1 MIKAYCKRVLL
12 FLPYVLCYFL
22 ALGIAMLALVTYASE
37 FLFENNTDSIV
48 SVACYVPDDASYNQL
63 GIALVQKMDSVK
75 HTIDINQVNSEKKVI
90 SLVEDGD
97 AIAGIIVPE
106 GFIESMGTPEA
117 KHVSVIYRDA
127 DTFEEHIVN
136 DLLYA
141 MSDLLGNTQAS
152 ILTAAEYAA
161 NMGIDAS
168 EIYEIRSDVQSK
180 SFSYV
185 MDRKALFHKI
195 NADDIV
201 AKYEIRE
208 RLTASYTLYILM
220 MSVFVISFFYKG
232 NNDIFRARAKLSGIK
247 TWKIFLI
254 ESGCAAV
261 MIYMLYIVMF
271 VCLCFIFDSMK
282 ILSLITVIP
291 TILIIALLGTALC
304 YLVKSPAAV
313 SYITFGAGTLM
324 MYLAGG
330 LIPIDFMSR
339 FFQNAAV
346 YNPFYY
352 LITKQIIGPR
362 KAKPHKSRDVR
373 HERSHHP
380 HGAPGHLR
388 ARERDQHLHPR
399 SDPQRGLLRRYRRNR
414 RQPLLHEFDLPF
426 LRSR

>member
-22 ALGIAMLALVTYASE
+22 ALGIAMLALVMYASE

-48 SVACYVPDDASYNQL
+48 SVACYVPDDESYNRL
-63 GIALVQKMDSVK
+63 GIALVQRMDSVK
-75 HTIDINQVNSEKKVI
+75 HTIDINQVNSEKKVVR
-90 SLVEDGD
+90 LVEDGD

-106 GFIESMGTPEA
+106 GFIENMGTPEA

-141 MSDLLGNTQAS
+141 MSDLLGTAQAS
-152 ILTAAEYAA
+152 ILSAAEYAE
-161 NMGIDAS
+161 NMGIGNS
-168 EIYEIRSDVQSK
+168 EIYEIRGDVQSK

-195 NADDIV
+195 DADDIV
-201 AKYEIRE
+201 AKYAIRE

-261 MIYMLYIVMF
+261 MIYLLYVVMF
-271 VCLCFIFDSMK
+271 ICLCFIFESMK

-304 YLVKSPAAV
+304 YIVKSPAAV

-346 YNPFYY
+346 FNPFYY
-352 LITKQIIGPR
+352 LIR
-362 KAKPHKSRDVR
+362 
-373 HERSHHP
+373 
-380 HGAPGHLR
+380 
-388 ARERDQHLHPR
+388 
-399 SDPQRGLLRRYRRNR
+399 
-414 RQPLLHEFDLPF
+414 FF
-426 LRSR
+426 MRSRLL

>member
-22 ALGIAMLALVTYASE
+22 ALGIAMLALVMYASE

-48 SVACYVPDDASYNQL
+48 SVACYVPDDESYNRL
-63 GIALVQKMDSVK
+63 GIALVQRMDSVK
-75 HTIDINQVNSEKKVI
+75 HTIDINQVNSEKKVVR
-90 SLVEDGD
+90 LVEDGD

-106 GFIESMGTPEA
+106 GFIENMGTPEA

-141 MSDLLGNTQAS
+141 MSDLLGTAQAS
-152 ILTAAEYAA
+152 ILSAAEYAE
-161 NMGIDAS
+161 NMGIGNS
-168 EIYEIRSDVQSK
+168 EIYEIRGDVQSK

-195 NADDIV
+195 DADDIV
-201 AKYEIRE
+201 AKYAIRE

-254 ESGCAAV
+254 ESGCAAF
-261 MIYMLYIVMF
+261 MIYLLYVVMF
-271 VCLCFIFDSMK
+271 ICLCFIFESMK

-304 YLVKSPAAV
+304 YIVKSPAAV

-346 YNPFYY
+346 FNPFYY
-352 LITKQIIGPR
+352 LIR
-362 KAKPHKSRDVR
+362 FFM
-373 HERSHHP
+373 RSM
-380 HGAPGHLR
+380 
-388 ARERDQHLHPR
+388 
-399 SDPQRGLLRRYRRNR
+399 
-414 RQPLLHEFDLPF
+414 F
-426 LRSR
+426 L

>member
-22 ALGIAMLALVTYASE
+22 ALSIAMLALVMYASE

-48 SVACYVPDDASYNQL
+48 SVACYVPDDEAYTQL

-75 HTIDINQVNSEKKVI
+75 HTIDINQVSSEKKVL

-106 GFIESMGTPEA
+106 GFIETMGTPDA

-141 MSDLLGNTQAS
+141 MSDLLGTAQAS
-152 ILTAAEYAA
+152 IVTSIEYAKE
-161 NMGIDAS
+161 MGIDDS
-168 EIYEIRSDVQSK
+168 EIYNIRSEVQSNN
-180 SFSYV
+180 FSYV
-185 MDRKALFHKI
+185 MDRKSLFHKI
-195 NADDIV
+195 DVNDIV

-208 RLTASYTLYILM
+208 RLTASYTLYILL

-261 MIYMLYIVMF
+261 MIYLLYIVMF
-271 VCLCFIFDSMK
+271 ICLCFIFDTMK
-282 ILSLITVIP
+282 LLSLITVIP
-291 TILIIALLGTALC
+291 TILIIALIGTALC
-304 YLVKSPAAV
+304 YIVKRPATV

-352 LITKQIIGPR
+352 LIQFFM
-362 KAKPHKSRDVR
+362 
-373 HERSHHP
+373 RSM
-380 HGAPGHLR
+380 
-388 ARERDQHLHPR
+388 
-399 SDPQRGLLRRYRRNR
+399 
-414 RQPLLHEFDLPF
+414 F
-426 LRSR
+426 L

>member
-22 ALGIAMLALVTYASE
+22 ALGIAMLALVMYASE

-48 SVACYVPDDASYNQL
+48 SVACYVPDDESYNQL
-63 GIALVQKMDSVK
+63 GIALVQRMDSVK
-75 HTIDINQVNSEKKVI
+75 HTIDINQVNSEKKVVR
-90 SLVEDGD
+90 LVEDGD

-106 GFIESMGTPEA
+106 GFIENMGTPEA
-117 KHVSVIYRDA
+117 RHVSVIYRDA

-141 MSDLLGNTQAS
+141 MSDLLGTAQAS
-152 ILTAAEYAA
+152 ILSAAEYAD
-161 NMGIDAS
+161 NMGIGSS
-168 EIYEIRSDVQSK
+168 EIYEIRGDVQSK

-195 NADDIV
+195 DADDIV
-201 AKYEIRE
+201 AKYAIRE

-261 MIYMLYIVMF
+261 MIYLLYIVVF
-271 VCLCFIFDSMK
+271 ICLCFIFESMK

-304 YLVKSPAAV
+304 YIVKSPAAV

-352 LITKQIIGPR
+352 LIR
-362 KAKPHKSRDVR
+362 FFM
-373 HERSHHP
+373 RSM
-380 HGAPGHLR
+380 
-388 ARERDQHLHPR
+388 
-399 SDPQRGLLRRYRRNR
+399 
-414 RQPLLHEFDLPF
+414 F
-426 LRSR
+426 L

>member
-1 MIKAYCKRVLL
+1 
-12 FLPYVLCYFL
+12 
-22 ALGIAMLALVTYASE
+22 MLALVTYASE

-48 SVACYVPDDASYNQL
+48 SVACYVPDDDSYNQL

-90 SLVEDGD
+90 RLVEDGD

-152 ILTAAEYAA
+152 ILSAAEYAA

-352 LITKQIIGPR
+352 LIKFFM
-362 KAKPHKSRDVR
+362 
-373 HERSHHP
+373 RSM
-380 HGAPGHLR
+380 
-388 ARERDQHLHPR
+388 
-399 SDPQRGLLRRYRRNR
+399 
-414 RQPLLHEFDLPF
+414 F
-426 LRSR
+426 L

>member
-22 ALGIAMLALVTYASE
+22 ALGIAMLALVMYASE

-48 SVACYVPDDASYNQL
+48 SVACYVPDDESYNQL
-63 GIALVQKMDSVK
+63 GIALVQRMDSVK

-106 GFIESMGTPEA
+106 GFIENMGTPEA
-117 KHVSVIYRDA
+117 RHVSVIYRDA

-141 MSDLLGNTQAS
+141 MSDLLGTAQAS
-152 ILTAAEYAA
+152 ILSAAEYAD
-161 NMGIDAS
+161 NMGIGSS
-168 EIYEIRSDVQSK
+168 EIYEIRGDVQSK

-195 NADDIV
+195 DADDIV
-201 AKYEIRE
+201 AKYAIRE

-261 MIYMLYIVMF
+261 MIYLLYIVVF
-271 VCLCFIFDSMK
+271 ICLCFIFESMK

-304 YLVKSPAAV
+304 YIVKSPAAV

-352 LITKQIIGPR
+352 LIR
-362 KAKPHKSRDVR
+362 FFM
-373 HERSHHP
+373 RSM
-380 HGAPGHLR
+380 
-388 ARERDQHLHPR
+388 
-399 SDPQRGLLRRYRRNR
+399 
-414 RQPLLHEFDLPF
+414 F
-426 LRSR
+426 L

>member
-48 SVACYVPDDASYNQL
+48 SVACYVPDDEAYTQL

-75 HTIDINQVNSEKKVI
+75 HTIDINQVSSEKKVL

-106 GFIESMGTPEA
+106 GFIETMGTPDA

-141 MSDLLGNTQAS
+141 MSDLLGTAQAS
-152 ILTAAEYAA
+152 IVTSIEYAKE
-161 NMGIDAS
+161 MGIDDS
-168 EIYEIRSDVQSK
+168 EIYDIRSEVQSNN
-180 SFSYV
+180 FSYV
-185 MDRKALFHKI
+185 MDRKSLFHKI
-195 NADDIV
+195 DVNDIV

-208 RLTASYTLYILM
+208 RLTASYTLYILL

-261 MIYMLYIVMF
+261 MIYLLYIVMF
-271 VCLCFIFDSMK
+271 ICLCFIFDTMK
-282 ILSLITVIP
+282 LLSLITVIP
-291 TILIIALLGTALC
+291 TILIIALIGTALC
-304 YLVKSPAAV
+304 YIVKRPATV

-352 LITKQIIGPR
+352 LIR
-362 KAKPHKSRDVR
+362 FFM
-373 HERSHHP
+373 RSM
-380 HGAPGHLR
+380 
-388 ARERDQHLHPR
+388 
-399 SDPQRGLLRRYRRNR
+399 
-414 RQPLLHEFDLPF
+414 F
-426 LRSR
+426 L

>member
-22 ALGIAMLALVTYASE
+22 ALGIAMLALVMYASE

-48 SVACYVPDDASYNQL
+48 SVACYVPDDESYNQL

-75 HTIDINQVNSEKKVI
+75 HTIDINQVNSEKKVVR
-90 SLVEDGD
+90 LVEDGD

-106 GFIESMGTPEA
+106 GFIENMGTPEA
-117 KHVSVIYRDA
+117 RHVSVIYRDA

-141 MSDLLGNTQAS
+141 MSDLLGTAQAS
-152 ILTAAEYAA
+152 ILSAAEYAD
-161 NMGIDAS
+161 NMGIGSS
-168 EIYEIRSDVQSK
+168 EIYEIRGDVQSK

-195 NADDIV
+195 DADDIV
-201 AKYEIRE
+201 AKYAIRE

-261 MIYMLYIVMF
+261 MIYLLYIVVF
-271 VCLCFIFDSMK
+271 ICLCFIFESMK

-304 YLVKSPAAV
+304 YIVKSPAAV

-352 LITKQIIGPR
+352 LIR
-362 KAKPHKSRDVR
+362 FFM
-373 HERSHHP
+373 RSM
-380 HGAPGHLR
+380 
-388 ARERDQHLHPR
+388 
-399 SDPQRGLLRRYRRNR
+399 
-414 RQPLLHEFDLPF
+414 F
-426 LRSR
+426 L

>member
-22 ALGIAMLALVTYASE
+22 ALGIAMLALVMYASE

-48 SVACYVPDDASYNQL
+48 SVACYVPDDESYNRL
-63 GIALVQKMDSVK
+63 GIALVQRMDSVK
-75 HTIDINQVNSEKKVI
+75 HTIDINQVNSEKKVVR
-90 SLVEDGD
+90 LVEDGD

-106 GFIESMGTPEA
+106 GFIENMGTPEA

-141 MSDLLGNTQAS
+141 MSDLLGTAQAS
-152 ILTAAEYAA
+152 ILSAAEYAE
-161 NMGIDAS
+161 NMGIGNS
-168 EIYEIRSDVQSK
+168 EIYEIRGDVQSK

-195 NADDIV
+195 DADDIV
-201 AKYEIRE
+201 AKYAIRE

-261 MIYMLYIVMF
+261 MIYLLYVVMF
-271 VCLCFIFDSMK
+271 ICLCFIFESMK

-304 YLVKSPAAV
+304 YIVKSPAAV

-352 LITKQIIGPR
+352 LIR
-362 KAKPHKSRDVR
+362 FFM
-373 HERSHHP
+373 RSM
-380 HGAPGHLR
+380 
-388 ARERDQHLHPR
+388 
-399 SDPQRGLLRRYRRNR
+399 
-414 RQPLLHEFDLPF
+414 F
-426 LRSR
+426 L